1 MASKTRLTKQVV
13 EGLPIEAG
21 ARSIL
26 WDTET
31 TGFGVRATGAG
42 RTYFVRYR
50 AGTGRAASRKDFTIG
65 KHGAPWTVDSARKQ
79 ARIILGRVADG
90 QDPQAEKVAARTPT
104 SGTSFEDVATLFLDR
119 HVRRKL
125 RPSTIRDYESVVL
138 KRLIPEWRG
147 REVTDIGRSDIHAM
161 LDPIEDGTPV
171 MARLTFAVTR
181 RLFGFAIER
190 DLIGENPCAGLKGP
204 SVPKPR
210 DRVLNDNEVR
220 LVWEQS
226 ATMGFPFSQAFRIL
240 LLTGQRRS
248 EVGGMKWLELDLDA
262 GEWTIPAERAKNGR
276 AHHVDLAP
284 AVIDEINS
292 IPKIGEHVLGVAGRS
307 PLQGWSKAKRN
318 LDAKLATVASEMG
331 ASAPSPWRIHDLRR
345 TAATGM
351 AGLGF
356 GPHVVDR
363 VLNHVSGAQGGL
375 VGVYQ
380 RHEYRKERKAALMAW
395 ASKVRSAPGAT
406 AGNVVDL
413 HATKEGRS

>member
-21 ARSIL
+21 ARSVL
-26 WDTET
+26 WDIET

-65 KHGAPWTVDSARKQ
+65 KHGAPWTADSARKQ
-79 ARIILGRVADG
+79 ARIILGKVADG
-90 QDPQAEKVAARTPT
+90 QDPQAEKVAARAPT
-104 SGTSFEDVATLFLDR
+104 NGTRFEDVATLFLDR

-125 RPSTIRDYESVVL
+125 RPSTISDYESVVL
-138 KRLIPEWRG
+138 KRLIPEWQG
-147 REVTDIGRSDIHAM
+147 REVTDIGRSDIHAL
-161 LDPIEDGTPV
+161 LDPIEDRTPV

-181 RLFGFAIER
+181 RLFGFALER
-190 DLIGENPCAGLKGP
+190 DLIGDNPCAGLKGP
-204 SVPKPR
+204 SVPKAR
-210 DRVLNDNEVR
+210 DRVLSDDEVR
-220 LVWEQS
+220 LVWEQ
-226 ATMGFPFSQAFRIL
+226 AAAMGFPFSQAFRIL

-248 EVGGMKWLELDLDA
+248 EVGGMKWSELDLDA

-276 AHHVDLAP
+276 AHLVDLAP

-318 LDAKLATVASEMG
+318 LDARLTEVTIEMG
-331 ASAPSPWRIHDLRR
+331 ASAPLPWRIHDLRR

-356 GPHVVDR
+356 GPHVVER

-380 RHEYRKERKAALMAW
+380 RHEYRNERKAALMAW
-395 ASKVRSAPGAT
+395 ASRVTSSPASTG
-406 AGNVVDL
+406 GNIVDL
-413 HATKEGRS
+413 QATKEAKS

>member
-1 MASKTRLTKQVV
+1 KQAV
-13 EGLPIEAG
+13 EALPVEAG
-21 ARSIL
+21 ARSVV
-26 WDTET
+26 WDTEA
-31 TGFGVRATGAG
+31 TGFGVRVTGAG

-50 AGTGRAASRKDFTIG
+50 AGSGRGASRKDFSIG

-79 ARIILGRVADG
+79 ARVILGKVAEG
-90 QDPQAEKVAARTPT
+90 QDPQAEKVSARTPT
-104 SGTSFEDVATLFLDR
+104 NGTGFEDVATLFLDR

-138 KRLIPEWRG
+138 NRLIPEWRN
-147 REVTDIGRSDIHAM
+147 REIRDIRRSDIHAM
-161 LDPIEDGTPV
+161 LDPIEDRTPV

-181 RLFGFAIER
+181 RLFGFAQER
-190 DLIGENPCAGLKGP
+190 DLIEDNPCAGLKGP
-204 SVPKPR
+204 SVPKAR
-210 DRVLNDNEVR
+210 DRVLSDDEVK

-226 ATMGFPFSQAFRIL
+226 GQMGFPFCQAFRIL

-248 EVGGMKWLELDLDA
+248 EVGGMMWSELDLEA

-276 AHHVDLAP
+276 AHLVDLAP
-284 AVIDEINS
+284 AVIAEIRS
-292 IPKIGEHVLGVAGRS
+292 APMIGEHVLGVAGRS

-318 LDAKLATVASEMG
+318 LDAKLAEATAETG
-331 ASAPSPWRIHDLRR
+331 ATAPSPWRIHDLRR

-356 GPHVVDR
+356 GPHVVER

-380 RHEYRKERKAALMAW
+380 RHEYRNERKAALMAW
-395 ASKVRSAPGAT
+395 ASQVTSSPASNDT
-406 AGNVVDL
+406 NVVDL
-413 HATKEGRS
+413 RTSKEATS